1 MKKQILEA
9 AALAFASFGAFA
21 ADNTTSN
28 VTAVQWTYVEAAA
41 ARTSLDADDETPT
54 IDFDG
59 WKIAGSV
66 EFADEYH
73 VFGAFQQTD
82 NNEFLPM
89 DLEEIQL
96 GFGWHPKISANA
108 NAVLET
114 SYIRQSLDVD
124 FLGDSIEA
132 SDDLYRFSGGV
143 RGAFGEHFLGSI
155 KGHYTDSSDVD
166 GEFSASVGAEVRF
179 NRTWSLVGEAELG
192 EELNH
197 YSVGVRASF

>member
-1 MKKQILEA
+1 MKKQILA
-9 AALAFASFGAFA
+9 AAVLAFASFGACA
-21 ADNTTSN
+21 EDNTTTN
-28 VTAVQWTYVEAAA
+28 VTAVQWNYVEASA
-41 ARTSLDADDETPT
+41 ARTSLESDDLPT

-59 WKIAGSV
+59 WKVAGSV
-66 EFADEYH
+66 EIADEYH
-73 VFGAFQQTD
+73 VFGALQQTD

-89 DLEEIQL
+89 DLEEIQV

-114 SYIRQSLDVD
+114 SFIRQTLELDAFGESV
-124 FLGDSIEA
+124 EA
-132 SDDLYRFSGGV
+132 SDELYRISGGV

-155 KGHYTDSSDVD
+155 KGHYTDSSEID

-179 NRTWSLVGEAELG
+179 NRTWSLVGEAEIG

-197 YSVGVRASF
+197 YSVGVRVSF